1 MKPMKNL
8 LLMGLLS
15 ALGAGGALAAERSH
29 FTHFITRDGH
39 SRRRHPQGRRQG
51 VSFRRDPRAGAT
63 PH

>member
-29 FTHFITRDGH
+29 FTALYH

-51 VSFRRDPRAGAT
+51 VSFRRDPRAGAA

>member
-15 ALGAGGALAAERSH
+15 ALGAAWGAGHRALALYALY
-29 FTHFITRDGH
+29 H
-39 SRRRHPQGRRQG
+39 SRRRHPQGRQQG

>member
-15 ALGAGGALAAERSH
+15 ALAAGGALAAERSH
-29 FTHFITRDGH
+29 FTHFITRDGAT
-39 SRRRHPQGRRQG
+39 PQGRRQG
-51 VSFRRDPRAGAT
+51 VSFRRDPRAGAA

>member
-15 ALGAGGALAAERSH
+15 ALAAGGALAAERSH
-29 FTHFITRDGH
+29 FTHFITRDGATLKD
-39 SRRRHPQGRRQG
+39 GDK
-51 VSFRRDPRAGAT
+51 VFFRRDPRAGAA